1 MNSMVMNPLE
11 DIQRLIELLARAGK
25 ELVYLGP
32 ELRVDDFEE
41 PMGSIEMDEN
51 LGLGYG
57 LAEYAVENINR
68 APYRVFG

>member
-51 LGLGYG
+51 LGLGS
-57 LAEYAVENINR
+57 
-68 APYRVFG
+68 